1 MFYSVVSNKFGAIV
15 FDKENAIKLKEKFC
29 NTKIKSH
36 KNLQNAINETKC
48 LKSSKFYAVK
58 EGFVPGIY
66 LDWIDCKIQVDGFS
80 GAVYRSFTNID
91 EMEHFLFNSPVI
103 KAERKKTSYNKKA
116 QYKYYSKGK
125 SQKKKAVSIAYIDGS
140 FNPMTGVYGYGAI
153 LFFGERE
160 YKMSGNGREKDK
172 VSMRNVAGEIMG
184 AISVIERAIKIGAT
198 KIVICYDYQGIEQ
211 FALGN
216 WKRNNAYTKEY
227 YDFIQKAK
235 EKIEIEFEKIKAHTG
250 DVYNEMVDRMAKR
263 AVGI

>member
-1 MFYSVVSNKFGAIV
+1 MTQPFSSDHPPQASSPH
-15 FDKENAIKLKEKFC
+15 C
-29 NTKIKSH
+29 SH
-36 KNLQNAINETKC
+36 HVPPSTP
-48 LKSSKFYAVK
+48 FRAVAPRLWLEDQR
-58 EGFVPGIY
+58 EGFHHPRPAASLSRLGQPRA
-66 LDWIDCKIQVDGFS
+66 LKFPSQAPCS
-80 GAVYRSFTNID
+80 GWW
-91 EMEHFLFNSPVI
+91 
-103 KAERKKTSYNKKA
+103 A
-116 QYKYYSKGK
+116 QLS
-125 SQKKKAVSIAYIDGS
+125 
-140 FNPMTGVYGYGAI
+140 
-153 LFFGERE
+153 
-160 YKMSGNGREKDK
+160 KMSGNGREKDK